1 MNKLCALCKQH
12 DIYIEFTGDKIILK
26 KFYFEGDDL
35 KSFTKSYYITENIE
49 DVVNQFIDECL
60 ERSI

>member
-1 MNKLCALCKQH
+1 MNELCKLCSKYG
-12 DIYIEFTGDKIILK
+12 IYIEFTSDKVILK

-49 DVVNQFIDECL
+49 DVVNLFIDECL

>member
-1 MNKLCALCKQH
+1 MNELCKLCSKYG
-12 DIYIEFTGDKIILK
+12 IYIEFTSDKVILK

-35 KSFTKSYYITENIE
+35 KIFKKDYYITEDIE
-49 DVVNQFIDECL
+49 DTVNSFINECL

>member
-1 MNKLCALCKQH
+1 MTKLCELCKKH

-26 KFYFEGDDL
+26 KFYFEGDEL
-35 KSFTKSYYITENIE
+35 KVFRKSYYITENIE
-49 DVVNQFIDECL
+49 DVVDLFINEYS